1 VSLLTTVTVS
11 SLHKNLHL
19 FFYSVH
25 KCRLFL
31 LIHLTN
37 SQKWSGGN
45 FYMKFAQTENCNSHS
60 KSFIVNIS
68 EKNSALLH
76 IRIMTQTNRQNCH
89 SIQCHMYVLS
99 TTVKRHM

>member
-68 EKNSALLH
+68 EKKLCTFAH
-76 IRIMTQTNRQNCH
+76 QNNDTD
-89 SIQCHMYVLS
+89 QQAELS
-99 TTVKRHM
+99 